1 MKALIVEDDKDLA
14 SLLKISLKKEMF
26 TVDLAE
32 DGKKGLFLFG
42 TNVYDLLIVDYN
54 LPQKNGRDLVK
65 EVRGQN
71 QDVKIIVLTVE
82 NSQNIKKELFDLGID
97 DFISKPFVYEE
108 FLSRVKAIMRRP
120 SVAQKLIYH
129 LDDLSVDVE
138 KHIVKRGKKSIY
150 LTFKEITI
158 LEFFFKNINKIIPRT
173 VLLENIW
180 DFNADPFSNTVES
193 HILKLRKKI
202 NPSGLKKELIHTV
215 KGRGY
220 KLGLKK
226 W

>member
-1 MKALIVEDDKDLA
+1 MKILIIEDDKDLA
-14 SLLKISLKKEMF
+14 ALLKMSLKKELF
-26 TVDLAE
+26 TVDVSHN
-32 DGKKGLFLFG
+32 GKEGLFAFG
-42 TNVYDLLIVDYN
+42 TNVYDLLVIDYN
-54 LPQKNGRDLVK
+54 LPLKNGRDLVK
-65 EVRGQN
+65 EIRSQN
-71 QDVKIIVLTVE
+71 QDIKIIILTVE
-82 NSQNIKKELFDLGID
+82 NEQAIKKELFDLGVD

-108 FLSRVKAIMRRP
+108 FLSRVKAVLRRP
-120 SVAQKLIYH
+120 SLTQKAIYK
-129 LDDLSVDVE
+129 LDDLVVDVE
-138 KHIVKRGKKSIY
+138 KHLVTRGKKNIY

-202 NPSGLKKELIHTV
+202 NPNGLKKELIHTI